1 MHSGS
6 WKRWRLLLPVSLLV
20 ALFGTYQITAAH
32 PLGNFTISHYSE
44 LVFEQNR
51 VTIHYALDLA
61 EIPTFQER
69 NGVDPDGDGV
79 ISPSEAASYTGR
91 EFPAIVNNLELVV
104 AGERLDLAIVEAD
117 ARYRDGEGGLKTL
130 LLEAT
135 LTAALPAGWQ
145 QDGTASY
152 VDRNDESRL
161 GWREIVVRGGD
172 GVAVP
177 LSDALS
183 QSITNGLASY
193 PDNQLSSPLDMRSAS
208 FEIIPGTGAPVPASE
223 PDRATEIADSARRGA
238 PSGSSAT
245 DRLAGRLA
253 ETELTPG
260 LIAVLLILA
269 AGWGAVHALSPGH
282 GKAVVAA
289 YLVGTRGTARHAGLL
304 GLTVTL
310 THTAGV
316 FLLAVITLSLSRF
329 ILPEDLYPW
338 LGAGSGLL
346 VVAIGGTLLYGRV
359 KAMLTGQSGGP
370 LVHDHSDP
378 EHNHSH
384 VPPSNVTTRGLL
396 AMGISGGL
404 VPCPSAL
411 ILLLSAISLDRL
423 ELGVVLVVAF
433 SLGLAA
439 VLVAI
444 GLLVVY
450 ARWIFRRFSFE
461 LRIPSFIPAASAA
474 AISIAGIVI
483 VYQSLFGAGI
493 V

>member
-1 MHSGS
+1 MRPRARRS
-6 WKRWRLLLPVSLLV
+6 
-20 ALFGTYQITAAH
+20 ALIALMLFAVLIGTTQIAAAH

-44 LVFEQNR
+44 LTFEEER
-51 VTIHYALDLA
+51 IVLRYALDLA

-69 NGVDPDGDGV
+69 ARLDPDGDGV
-79 ISPSEAASYTGR
+79 ISIEESNSYVDATL
-91 EFPAIVNNLELVV
+91 PELVKGLDLTV
-104 AGERLDLAIVEAD
+104 AGERIDLTVDNASV
-117 ARYRDGEGGLKTL
+117 RYRDGEGGLKTTL
-130 LLEAT
+130 IEAT
-135 LTAALPAGWQ
+135 LIGALPADWR
-145 QDGTASY
+145 DSGTGTY
-152 VDRNDESRL
+152 VDSNYDSRL

-172 GVAVP
+172 GVTVP
-177 LSDALS
+177 STDALTT
-183 QSITNGLASY
+183 SISNGLTDY
-193 PDNQLSSPLDMRSAS
+193 PDDQLSSPLDMRGVS
-208 FEIIPGTGAPVPASE
+208 FELTAGSSPVPDA
-223 PDRATEIADSARRGA
+223 DRAANVAESTRKGA
-238 PSGSSAT
+238 PSGSAAT
-245 DRLAGRLA
+245 DRLAERLA
-253 ETELTPG
+253 EADLTPG
-260 LIAVLLILA
+260 LIAVLLLLA

-289 YLVGTRGTARHAGLL
+289 YLVGTRGTARHASIL

-316 FLLAVITLSLSRF
+316 FLLAIVTLSLSRF

-338 LGAGSGLL
+338 LGVGSGVL
-346 VVAIGGTLLYGRV
+346 VVAIGATLLYGRV
-359 KAMLTGQSGGP
+359 RAMLTGESGS

-378 EHNHSH
+378 DHGHSH
-384 VPPSNVTTRGLL
+384 APPGRVTTRSLL
-396 AMGISGGL
+396 AMGVSGGL

-423 ELGVVLVVAF
+423 ELGIVLVIAF

-461 LRIPSFIPAASAA
+461 LRVPRLLPAASAA
-474 AISIAGIVI
+474 AISIAGFLI
-483 VYQSLFGAGI
+483 VYQSLYQTGL